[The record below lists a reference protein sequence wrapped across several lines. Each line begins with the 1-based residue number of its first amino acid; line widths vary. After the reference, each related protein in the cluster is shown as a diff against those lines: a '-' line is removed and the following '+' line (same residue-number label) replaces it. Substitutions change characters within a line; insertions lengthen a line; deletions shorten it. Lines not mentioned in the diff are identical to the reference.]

1 MKTTPKILISL
12 TSFSMICSLNAA
24 LILPSTVN
32 ENALSTGNS
41 NSNGNSLINVGTGI
55 RVTADFDWNA
65 TNILNNKSYFSD
77 HTNFFTHEDN
87 FFSNGKGR
95 IIYDSESMGFLNAK
109 KFSVNNERHGK
120 SLKSFAPNEI
130 INAGVRNYN
139 NFGNAKSYSLSSN
152 DTFTG
157 IGAGTGN
164 GVEKFEIYGGT
175 TGQNVNVS
183 IAFREKAQN
192 ESWGHHRTAGHDE
205 TSPVGHSPLVGNVM
219 RLHGMGIQ
227 DATSDGRIKTN
238 PFALEAYYTD
248 EDYALTFSQDELTEL
263 INGCLFLGW
272 LNTSIDGDGSSV
284 TDADRWVH
292 AVQGNYDNMPDN
304 ANRHDEHA
312 VIGQAIIGTLQEYI
326 DGTATSIEGLY
337 KNPGELRVGD
347 HGGNPDT
354 NVVWAILDHN
364 SDFAVV
370 PEPSTYALI
379 GGIICLISV
388 ALRRRN

>member
-1 MKTTPKILISL
+1 MKNNPKSLPYILTIALSG
-12 TSFSMICSLNAA
+12 SLNAA
-24 LILPSTVN
+24 PILPTQAN
-32 ENALSTGNS
+32 INAQLN
-41 NSNGNSLINVGTGI
+41 TGI
-55 RVTADFDWNA
+55 RTTADFDWA
-65 TNILNNKSYFSD
+65 QTNVLNNKNYFSEAS
-77 HTNFFTHEDN
+77 NFFTHEDN

-95 IIYDSESMGFLNAK
+95 IVFDSESMGFLNAK
-109 KFSVNNERHGK
+109 KFAVNNEKNGK

-130 INAGVRNYN
+130 PNAGLRSYN
-139 NFGNAKSYSLSSN
+139 SFSNPKSYSLGSD

-164 GVEKFEIYGGT
+164 GNEKFEIYGGT

-183 IAFREKAQN
+183 ISFREKAQN

-227 DATSDGRIKTN
+227 EATSDGRIKTN
-238 PFALEAYYTD
+238 PFALEAFYTD
-248 EDYALTFSQDELTEL
+248 EDYAATFSQDELTEL

-272 LNTSIDGDGSSV
+272 FNTSIDGDGSTV

-304 ANRHDEHA
+304 PNRHDEHA
-312 VIGQAIIGTLQEYI
+312 VIGQAVIGTLQDYI
-326 DGTATSIEGLY
+326 DGTATSIEGLT
-337 KNPGELRVGD
+337 KNAGELRVGD
-347 HGGNPDT
+347 HGGDPDT
-354 NVVWAILDHN
+354 NSVWAIIDHN
-364 SDFAVV
+364 SDFAVI

-379 GGIICLISV
+379 GGVICLISV
-388 ALRRRN
+388 ALRRRK